1 MASTRVKITQQL
13 GRLHVSDE
21 KAQQISNREQRRKI
35 MLVKAKRS
43 SMSSRNIQNPLI
55 KRQRERDEQRQRNIE
70 LVEMQTDK
78 NLFVGVETTHSE
90 VLKRPPTHHACC
102 SRAKFALAN
111 VLVFWL
117 ATAIVLLV
125 YFGAL
130 QQAWWTAPPI
140 RCLFFVGQMCA
151 CAELALTLASPEHK
165 IDWRFAAPI
174 TTLFALCCILF
185 AAAPDVAFGGGSNAI
200 EVAYES
206 GNCTDLNKISAAD
219 QELMQK
225 ACPSFN
231 FTEAFV
237 KPSDY
242 LRKNE
247 ITDRALIGKIVVAIE
262 RLKDNTPLI
271 RHFRKWKDMKK
282 ELSISDDVLNLVWNL
297 NAVPSLLHFSVK
309 LRSIAVH
316 MLIVPIHK
324 EFIAANQGEMRA
336 KNLVSI

>member
-1 MASTRVKITQQL
+1 MHDASAPAPRLPPPSKKAKRAARARQKRKLGATRAKVPGSALDVAVAVAAHGIDASQDHATA
-13 GRLHVSDE
+13 GTSACRDE

-130 QQAWWTAPPI
+130 QQAWWT
-140 RCLFFVGQMCA
+140 FQ
-151 CAELALTLASPEHK
+151 THSH
-165 IDWRFAAPI
+165 
-174 TTLFALCCILF
+174 
-185 AAAPDVAFGGGSNAI
+185 
-200 EVAYES
+200 
-206 GNCTDLNKISAAD
+206 
-219 QELMQK
+219 Q
-225 ACPSFN
+225 
-231 FTEAFV
+231 
-237 KPSDY
+237 
-242 LRKNE
+242 
-247 ITDRALIGKIVVAIE
+247 
-262 RLKDNTPLI
+262 
-271 RHFRKWKDMKK
+271 
-282 ELSISDDVLNLVWNL
+282 
-297 NAVPSLLHFSVK
+297 
-309 LRSIAVH
+309 
-316 MLIVPIHK
+316 
-324 EFIAANQGEMRA
+324 
-336 KNLVSI
+336 